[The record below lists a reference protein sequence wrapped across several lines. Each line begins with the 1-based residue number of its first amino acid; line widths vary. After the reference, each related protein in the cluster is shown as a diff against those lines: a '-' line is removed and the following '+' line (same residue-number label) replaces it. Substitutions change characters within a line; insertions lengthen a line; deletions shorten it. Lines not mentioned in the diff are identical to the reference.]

1 MLSNGLGNAI
11 IRAVISVPGHAVFAV
26 YMGYYYGLA
35 KLTDADGDK
44 RESKK
49 FLKKALWVPIA
60 LHGFFDFCLMS
71 GSTLLILLFLFFI
84 GVLYFLTYKSLKRYS
99 ASDMAIYD
107 GPDVIDTDQ
116 QA

>member
-1 MLSNGLGNAI
+1 MNAI